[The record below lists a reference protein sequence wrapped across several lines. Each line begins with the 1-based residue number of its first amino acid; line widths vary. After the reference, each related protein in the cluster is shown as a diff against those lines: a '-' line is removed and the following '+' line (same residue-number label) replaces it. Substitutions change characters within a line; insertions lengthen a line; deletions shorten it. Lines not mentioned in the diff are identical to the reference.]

1 MSVAVMLRKPP
12 WGKRARAAS
21 RCGAAEPNGSRWTKS
36 NGADSCR
43 SASATRRVTRAEDPE
58 RANARV
64 GNVSRVGST
73 SRASSSEAR
82 AGSAATRCGDGSS
95 AAAAARAFSS
105 AIAAHRPER
114 SFRTTSSGALTSA
127 SQRRPST
134 PEAQNAS
141 RQRMGGSPGA
151 RTAAAAARAATT
163 RSRFTT
169 IFGLKNPG
177 VDPGARA
184 RLDATRHRAP
194 PSSTTSS
201 EESRQD
207 ASPPD
212 RARFRPMRDGDPSG

>member
-1 MSVAVMLRKPP
+1 
-12 WGKRARAAS
+12 
-21 RCGAAEPNGSRWTKS
+21 
-36 NGADSCR
+36 
-43 SASATRRVTRAEDPE
+43 
-58 RANARV
+58 
-64 GNVSRVGST
+64 
-73 SRASSSEAR
+73 
-82 AGSAATRCGDGSS
+82 
-95 AAAAARAFSS
+95 
-105 AIAAHRPER
+105 
-114 SFRTTSSGALTSA
+114 
-127 SQRRPST
+127 
-134 PEAQNAS
+134 
-141 RQRMGGSPGA
+141 MGGSPGA

-212 RARFRPMRDGDPSG
+212 RARFRPMRDGGPSG